1 MKTKKLFV
9 SLLYLGFIVWFGA
22 SFSRTIIAFDLFEP
36 FSPDMLLKAGY
47 TSYILFHSVYL
58 YMTVSLYSYIGYFVF
73 IVSGIVLFFGSKSN
87 FKKRGWLFIAVALVL
102 LAFPY
107 EVFKAYWD
115 AKLGYAM
122 FFRGLTE
129 FYSTTVQD
137 CFLDIYRNPYYSLW
151 ASLSF
156 LANLTAFLFCIWKP
170 LDLEKGEKKL
180 DETEIV

>member
-1 MKTKKLFV
+1 MKTKKIFV

-22 SFSRTIIAFDLFEP
+22 SFSRTIIAYDMFVP

-47 TSYILFHSVYL
+47 TSYTLFHSVYL
-58 YMTVSLYSYIGYFVF
+58 YMSVSLYSYVGYFIF
-73 IVSGIVLFFGSKSN
+73 IISGIVLFFGTKPN
-87 FKKRGWLFIAVALVL
+87 FKKRGWLFIAVALVF

-115 AKLGYAM
+115 AKLGIAIYLN
-122 FFRGLTE
+122 GLTE

-137 CFLDIYRNPYYSLW
+137 CFLDVYRNPYYSLW

-156 LANLTAFLFCIWKP
+156 LANLTAFLFCVWKP
-170 LDLEKGEKKL
+170 LDLEKGNKL
-180 DETEIV
+180 DETEII

>member
-22 SFSRTIIAFDLFEP
+22 SFCRTIIAYDLFVP

-58 YMTVSLYSYIGYFVF
+58 YMSVSLYAYAGYIIFL
-73 IVSGIVLFFGSKSN
+73 ISGLVLFFGTKPN
-87 FKKRGWLFIAVALVL
+87 IKKRGWLFIAVALVL

-107 EVFKAYWD
+107 EIFKGYWD
-115 AKLGYAM
+115 AKLAIAIYYG
-122 FFRGLTE
+122 GLTE
-129 FYSTTVQD
+129 FYSSTVQD

-170 LDLEKGEKKL
+170 LDIEKDKKL
-180 DETEIV
+180 DATEIV